1 MRLKNYVCVDEDA
14 AKIEQLEEEFL
25 TAGLADNLIIASG
38 LSSEEV
44 ISFVKEKL
52 EAGQLQNYVVVTTFP
67 ARYDK
72 QLIPHNIVNA
82 NGKTAEQVAN
92 DASWILGNFGKDRK
106 MQDNTWFISDPHFC
120 HSNIIKYCNRPFA
133 DAAEMDAEMV
143 KRWNSVVGK
152 DDIVWCLGDFAFGQ
166 KENVKRILSQL
177 NGRINLVLGNHDHHK
192 VSFYYE
198 AGFHRVYDRPVIMNG
213 YFILTHAPLE
223 FLNKNCPFVNLFGH
237 VHDSQMYPTYTANS
251 VCLCTERWN
260 YTPVSWK
267 QIREILEERAE

>member
-1 MRLKNYVCVDEDA
+1 MRLKNYVCVDEA
-14 AKIEQLEEEFL
+14 ATNPELLEEIS
-25 TAGLADNLIIASG
+25 TADIADSLAIVSNIRCEDLIAFIKA
-38 LSSEEV
+38 
-44 ISFVKEKL
+44 KL
-52 EAGQLQNYVVVTTFP
+52 EAGKLRNYVVVTSFP
-67 ARYDK
+67 ARYEK
-72 QLIPHNIVNA
+72 QLVPNNIINV

-133 DAAEMDAEMV
+133 DVAEMDAEMV

-166 KENVKRILSQL
+166 KENVKRIRSQL

-198 AGFHRVYDRPVIMNG
+198 AGFHRAYDRPVIING

-223 FLNKNCPFVNLFGH
+223 FLNKNCPFFQIFGH
-237 VHDSQMYPTYTANS
+237 VHDSQMYPTYTANT

-267 QIREILEERAE
+267 QIREILGERAE